1 MKWEEEKWII
11 MKNAHPNRRLS
22 THDSST
28 TLSLSIGSCLG
39 RWQSHDVVTLDLAE
53 ILISYL
59 QLFHTSHILKSWKI
73 RYTNGHKSWMHSRRS
88 IFQPNMVI
96 DSFGNESNVVSYL
109 TVIVNGLTSWL
120 MYIANFVG
128 KRCLS
133 LLELTLFHTPTQ

>member
-1 MKWEEEKWII
+1 
-11 MKNAHPNRRLS
+11 
-22 THDSST
+22 
-28 TLSLSIGSCLG
+28 
-39 RWQSHDVVTLDLAE
+39 
-53 ILISYL
+53 
-59 QLFHTSHILKSWKI
+59 
-73 RYTNGHKSWMHSRRS
+73 MHSRRS

-128 KRCLS
+128 KRCFS